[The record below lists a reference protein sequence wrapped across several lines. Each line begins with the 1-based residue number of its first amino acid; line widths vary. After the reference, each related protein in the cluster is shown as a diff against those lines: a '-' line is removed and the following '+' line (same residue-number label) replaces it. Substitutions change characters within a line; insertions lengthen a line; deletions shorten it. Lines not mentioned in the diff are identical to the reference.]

1 MLRLNLPS
9 KEFKIKE
16 SDGKLAIFDD
26 IRKKYVAL
34 TPEEWVRQ
42 NFIHYLISDKN
53 YPKSLIANEI
63 SIKLNNTVK
72 RCDSVIYDRLLNPLV
87 IVEYKAPEVE
97 ITQAVF
103 DQISRYNIVF
113 KVPFLIVS
121 NGLSHYCC
129 HIDYNLNK
137 STFLTE
143 IPLYESI
150 I

>member
-9 KEFKIKE
+9 KEFKIRE
-16 SDGKLAIFDD
+16 SDGKLAIFDE

-42 NFIHYLISDKN
+42 HFIYFLISDKN

-63 SIKLNNTVK
+63 SIKLNNTSK
-72 RCDSVIYDRLLNPLV
+72 RCDSVIYDRNFNPLV
-87 IVEYKAPEVE
+87 IVEYKAPEIE

-113 KVPFLIVS
+113 KVPYLIVS
-121 NGLSHYCC
+121 NGLVHYCC
-129 HIDYNLNK
+129 HIDYTLNK
-137 STFLTE
+137 TTFLSE

>member
-63 SIKLNNTVK
+63 SIKLNNTIK

-87 IVEYKAPEVE
+87 IVEFKAPEVE

-113 KVPFLIVS
+113 KVPYLIVS

-129 HIDYNLNK
+129 QIDYNLNK
-137 STFLTE
+137 SIFLSE
-143 IPLYESI
+143 IPDYKTI